1 MKFEVLEVEP
11 LTKAAFA
18 PFGDVIEV
26 EGAERRLINNG
37 TTERFHDL
45 AHVEAAGTDARVLIN
60 IFRGQSFTAPVDIV
74 MLERHPFGSQA
85 FVPLNDRPFLV
96 VVAEDADGIPVKPRA
111 FLARGDQGVNY
122 WRNVWHHPLVALE
135 QTSDFLIVDRAGS
148 ENNLEEYFLP
158 DVTYRIETIPAIIAH
173 PEKCKMVFG
182 KDAR

>member
-26 EGAERRLINNG
+26 DGAERRLINNG

-45 AHVEAAGTDARVLIN
+45 ARVEATGTDARVLIN
-60 IFRGQSFTAPVDIV
+60 IFRGQSFAAPINVV
-74 MLERHPFGSQA
+74 MMERHPFGSQA
-85 FVPLNDRPFLV
+85 FIPLNGRSFLV
-96 VVAEDADGIPVKPRA
+96 VVAEDVEGKPARPRA

-122 WRNVWHHPLVALE
+122 WRNVWHHPLVSLE
-135 QTSDFLIVDRAGS
+135 QTSDFLIVDRAGN

-158 DVTYRIETIPAIIAH
+158 DVVYRIETIPAFETQI
-173 PEKCKMVFG
+173 
-182 KDAR
+182 

>member
-1 MKFEVLEVEP
+1 MKFEVLEVER

-45 AHVEAAGTDARVLIN
+45 ARVEAAGTHARVLIN
-60 IFRGQSFTAPVDIV
+60 IFRGQFFKLPIDIV

-85 FVPLNDRPFLV
+85 FVPLNSRPFLV
-96 VVAEDADGIPVKPRA
+96 VVAEDNDGKPDRPRA

-122 WRNVWHHPLVALE
+122 WRNVWHHPLVSLE
-135 QTSDFLIVDRAGS
+135 ETSDFLIVDRAGS
-148 ENNLEEYFLP
+148 EDNLEEYFLS
-158 DVTYRIETIPAIIAH
+158 DVTYRIETIPA
-173 PEKCKMVFG
+173 PEKQI
-182 KDAR
+182 

>member
-1 MKFEVLEVEP
+1 VKFEVLEVEP

-18 PFGDVIEV
+18 PFGDVIEI

-60 IFRGQSFTAPVDIV
+60 IFRGQAFTAPVDVV

-85 FVPLNDRPFLV
+85 FVPLNGRPFLV
-96 VVAEDADGIPVKPRA
+96 VVAEDADGKPGRPRA

-122 WRNVWHHPLVALE
+122 WRNVWHHPLVSLK
-135 QTSDFLIVDRAGS
+135 QTSDFLIVDRAGR
-148 ENNLEEYFLP
+148 EDNLEEYFLR
-158 DVTYRIETIPAIIAH
+158 DVTYRVQMIPELETG
-173 PEKCKMVFG
+173 F
-182 KDAR
+182 

>member
-1 MKFEVLEVEP
+1 MIEVLDVEP

-45 AHVEAAGTDARVLIN
+45 AKVEASGTNGRVLIN
-60 IFRGQSFTAPVDIV
+60 IFRGQSFSLPVDIV

-85 FVPLNDRPFLV
+85 FVPLNGRPFLV
-96 VVAEDADGIPVKPRA
+96 VVAEDDNGKPAKPRA
-111 FLARGDQGVNY
+111 FLANGDQGVNY

-135 QTSDFLIVDRAGS
+135 QTSDFLIVDRAGD
-148 ENNLEEYFLP
+148 ENNLEEYFLT
-158 DVTYRIETIPAIIAH
+158 DVTYRIETVKTKI
-173 PEKCKMVFG
+173 
-182 KDAR
+182 